1 MTCAFESVADTH
13 VSSRVE
19 LLEPILLCERP
30 SVIVSRADGS
40 AGTDSAPTRTIVLK
54 TMDPVSVL
62 VSASVLSRV
71 GELQAAVGV
80 LADAVHSLMP
90 TAALVVDHGE
100 AAVEPHTPRK

>member
-30 SVIVSRADGS
+30 FVIVSRADGS

-90 TAALVVDHGE
+90 TAALVGDHGE

>member
-30 SVIVSRADGS
+30 FVIVSRADGS
-40 AGTDSAPTRTIVLK
+40 AGTDSAPIRTIVLK

-71 GELQAAVGV
+71 GELQAAVGPDITKNELITLFLRV
-80 LADAVHSLMP
+80 FHQEWA
-90 TAALVVDHGE
+90 
-100 AAVEPHTPRK
+100 

>member
-1 MTCAFESVADTH
+1 MCLNPSRTHTCCRAL
-13 VSSRVE
+13 SSLNPFYCANV
-19 LLEPILLCERP
+19 PFP
-30 SVIVSRADGS
+30 IVSRADGS

-90 TAALVVDHGE
+90 TAALVGDHGE

>member
-1 MTCAFESVADTH
+1 MR
-13 VSSRVE
+13 SS
-19 LLEPILLCERP
+19 PFA
-30 SVIVSRADGS
+30 IVTRADGS

-90 TAALVVDHGE
+90 TAALVPTGDHGE